1 MPPRGGGGRAAGQG
15 GAGPGGGGGD
25 RRGRVGGGGR
35 PRARRRNVV
44 LVGSTH
50 EVLVEGRAKR
60 GELLQGRTRTNK
72 VALIPGPDAWI
83 GGNRDVRST
92 GTTGSTFTAV
102 APRGVVLGH
111 ADVGGRTCRSEEDSR
126 R

>member
-1 MPPRGGGGRAAGQG
+1 PPGPRLQGAVPDPAAGDPLQ
-15 GAGPGGGGGD
+15 
-25 RRGRVGGGGR
+25 RLVGGVR
-35 PRARRRNVV
+35 ALARRRTVV

-83 GGNRDVRST
+83 GGYRDVRFT

-102 APRGVVLGH
+102 ALGRVGKELAVVG
-111 ADVGGRTCRSEEDSR
+111 
-126 R
+126 